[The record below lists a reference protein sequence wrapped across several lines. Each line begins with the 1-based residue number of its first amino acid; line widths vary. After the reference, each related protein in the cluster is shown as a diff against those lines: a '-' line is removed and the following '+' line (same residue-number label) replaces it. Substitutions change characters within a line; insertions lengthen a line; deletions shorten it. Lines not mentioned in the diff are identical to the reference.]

1 MGGQRG
7 LQGCVS
13 QIFQQHGAFF
23 RENLLNAGHRNAY
36 RQQVAMIPFDM
47 GASFIG
53 ITAKELAILT
63 GGGVVFGLA
72 GSTLLQRGLEEHI
85 GRQQFIN
92 FFAIACDQLA
102 LPRTIAGN
110 DDLLRGTPQIA
121 EKRNP
126 GGFGIRERRWTL
138 AELMPKNLQTLRSSL
153 TQI

>member
-1 MGGQRG
+1 VVGFLAM
-7 LQGCVS
+7 
-13 QIFQQHGAFF
+13 IGA
-23 RENLLNAGHRNAY
+23 
-36 RQQVAMIPFDM
+36 VAMIPFDM

-53 ITAKELAILT
+53 ITAKELAVLT

-102 LPRTIAGN
+102 LPRTLPGG
-110 DDLLRGTPQIA
+110 DDFVRGSPQIA

-138 AELMPKNLQTLRSSL
+138 GELLPKNLQTLRTL
-153 TQI
+153 LAQI